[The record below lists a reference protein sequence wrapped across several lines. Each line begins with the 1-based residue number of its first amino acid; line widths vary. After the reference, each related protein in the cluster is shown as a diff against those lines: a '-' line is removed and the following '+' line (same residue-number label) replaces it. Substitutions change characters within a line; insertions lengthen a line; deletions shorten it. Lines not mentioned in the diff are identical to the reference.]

1 MIIID
6 ASNMILGRLA
16 TVAAKRALLNEQVRV
31 INCENAVVSGRK
43 EFIFAEAK
51 RKRDMGTHVRG
62 PFKNRMP
69 DRMVRRTI
77 RGMLPTQATRGREA
91 FKRVMCYI
99 GTPDELKGKPTIQV
113 PGAHA
118 DKLPTVKKVTVGE
131 ICKHLGAKWN
141 E

>member
-6 ASNMILGRLA
+6 ASDLILGRFA
-16 TVAAKRALLNEQVRV
+16 TVAAKHALLGEQVRV
-31 INCENAVVSGRK
+31 VNCAKAVVSGNK
-43 EFIFAEAK
+43 VHIFSEAK

-69 DRMVRRTI
+69 DRLVRRTI

-99 GTPDELKGKPTIQV
+99 DTPDELKGKPTIQV

-118 DKLPTVKKVTVGE
+118 NKLPTVKKVTVGE
-131 ICKHLGAKWN
+131 ICKHLGGRWN

>member
-6 ASNMILGRLA
+6 ATDLIMGRFA
-16 TVAAKRALLNEQVRV
+16 TVAAKHALLGEQVRV
-31 INCENAVVSGRK
+31 VNCAKAVISGRK
-43 EFIFAEAK
+43 EYIFAEAK

-69 DRMVRRTI
+69 DRYVRRVI

-99 GTPDELKGKPTIQV
+99 DTPDELKGKPVIQV
-113 PGAHA
+113 PGANA
-118 DKLPTVKKVTVGE
+118 DKLPTVKKVTVGD
-131 ICKHLGAKWN
+131 ICKHLGANWN